1 MIAFST
7 SWNSGR
13 HTSGDEMLREI
24 QALGFDL
31 IELGHGVR
39 ISLMPGIQKMF
50 DAGEVRFS
58 SLHNFCPLPVEVMT
72 ASPDCYQMS
81 SPYQCERERAVKQTL
96 QTIDFAARLN
106 APFVVLHCGSVHMNP
121 ITDELI
127 ELTKNGE
134 LLSRDYVR
142 KKVAAV
148 KTREERAPAH
158 LSRVRECLKP
168 IVERAAEKKIRLGIE
183 GRRGY
188 EEIPSEREI
197 PPLLD
202 EIAAPHAGY
211 WHDMGHIQIKE
222 NLGFLDHAE
231 WLREIRA
238 RTLGCHMQDV
248 KWPAQ
253 DHQPPFLGD
262 MKNLE
267 GLTRML
273 PRDCQIVWELSPRR
287 TAEEITEALEIWRER
302 FDSSTGSLDSVSL
315 RSG

>member
-1 MIAFST
+1 MTGASTAGPASDMIAFST

-13 HTSGDEMLREI
+13 HTAGDEMLREI
-24 QALGFDL
+24 QTLGFDV
-31 IELGHGVR
+31 IELGHGIR

-81 SPYQCERERAVKQTL
+81 SPERRERDRAIKQTL
-96 QTIDFAARLN
+96 QTIDFAERLG
-106 APFVVLHCGSVHMNP
+106 APFVVLHCGSVRMNP

-127 ELTKNGE
+127 ALAKEGE
-134 LLSRDYVR
+134 LLSRGYVR
-142 KKVAAV
+142 KKINAV
-148 KTREERAPAH
+148 KTREERAPAY
-158 LSRVRECLKP
+158 LARVKECLQP
-168 IVERAAEKKIRLGIE
+168 IIARAAEKKIRLGIE

-202 EIAAPHAGY
+202 ELAAPHVGY

-231 WLREIRA
+231 WLRTIA
-238 RTLGCHMQDV
+238 PRTFGCHMQDV

-262 MKNLE
+262 MKYLE
-267 GLTRML
+267 SLTRML
-273 PRDCQIVWELSPRR
+273 PAACQIVWELSPRR
-287 TAEEITEALEIWRER
+287 TAEEIGQSLAIWNQR
-302 FDSSTGSLDSVSL
+302 FGE
-315 RSG
+315 

>member
-13 HTSGDEMLREI
+13 HTAGDEMLREI
-24 QALGFDL
+24 QALGFNL
-31 IELGHGVR
+31 IELGHGIR

-50 DAGEVRFS
+50 EAGEVRFS
-58 SLHNFCPLPVEVMT
+58 SLHNFCPLPVEVMS
-72 ASPDCYQMS
+72 ASPDCYEIS
-81 SPYQCERERAVKQTL
+81 SPDRRERERALKQTL
-96 QTIDFAARLN
+96 QTIDFAERLQ
-106 APFVVLHCGSVHMNP
+106 APFVVLHCGSVRMNP

-127 ELTKNGE
+127 ALAKEGE
-134 LLSRDYVR
+134 LLSRRYVR
-142 KKVAAV
+142 KKVNAV
-148 KTREERAPAH
+148 KTREQRSPAY
-158 LSRVRECLKP
+158 LARVKDSLQP
-168 IVERAAEKKIRLGIE
+168 IVQRAAEKKIRLGIE

-202 EIAAPHAGY
+202 EIAAPHVGY

-231 WLREIRA
+231 WLRQIRP
-238 RTLGCHMQDV
+238 RTFGCHMQDV

-262 MKNLE
+262 MKQLE
-267 GLTRML
+267 PLTRML
-273 PRDCQIVWELSPRR
+273 PPDCQIVWELSPRR
-287 TAEEITEALEIWRER
+287 PAEEIAQAIAIWRER
-302 FDSSTGSLDSVSL
+302 FSPATESLGFASL
-315 RSG
+315 RAE

>member
-13 HTSGDEMLREI
+13 HTTGDEMLREI
-24 QALGFDL
+24 LALGFNL
-31 IELGHGVR
+31 IELGHGIR

-50 DAGEVRFS
+50 DAGEVAFT
-58 SLHNFCPLPVEVMT
+58 SLHNFCPLPVEVMS

-81 SPYQCERERAVKQTL
+81 SPNPRERQRAVKQTL

-106 APFVVLHCGSVHMNP
+106 ASFVVLHCGSVRMNP

-127 ELTKNGE
+127 ELAKNGE
-134 LLSRDYVR
+134 LLSRQYVR
-142 KKVAAV
+142 KKVEAV
-148 KTREERAPAH
+148 KRREERAPAY
-158 LSRVRECLKP
+158 LARLKECLKP

-202 EIAAPHAGY
+202 EIAAPHVGY

-222 NLGFLDHAE
+222 NLGFLDHVE
-231 WLREIRA
+231 WLRLIA
-238 RTLGCHMQDV
+238 PRTFGCHMQDV

-262 MKNLE
+262 MKYLE

-273 PRDCQIVWELSPRR
+273 PRNCQIVWELSPRR
-287 TAEEITEALEIWRER
+287 TAEEIAQSLQIWKER
-302 FDSSTGSLDSVSL
+302 FASATGAVASVAL